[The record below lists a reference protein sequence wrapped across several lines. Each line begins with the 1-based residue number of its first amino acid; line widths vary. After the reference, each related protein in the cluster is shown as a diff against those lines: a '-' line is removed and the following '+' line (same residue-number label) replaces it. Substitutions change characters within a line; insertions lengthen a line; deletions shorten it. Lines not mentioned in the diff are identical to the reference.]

1 MAVARWLGGG
11 GLSRRKNPKNYG
23 RARGSR
29 PPPLV
34 FGSVFF
40 PGVIAPN
47 GGITPN
53 LQPSRSFPIFVTHK
67 KNIPMKMNLKNSIY
81 QSGMNRLSENGLSVQ
96 GGRLINHGP
105 SQEMGIT
112 SIANSRK
119 AMKRENKIQMQA
131 EAYLR
136 GEQMNEA
143 MEMLKGNGR
152 SCD

>member
-1 MAVARWLGGG
+1 MVVACRAG
-11 GLSRRKNPKNYG
+11 KTPKTTG
-23 RARGSR
+23 ARARVDPHPLFLDRFSFRGSSR
-29 PPPLV
+29 QM
-34 FGSVFF
+34 
-40 PGVIAPN
+40 

-53 LQPSRSFPIFVTHK
+53 LQPSRYFPIFVTHK

-96 GGRLINHGP
+96 GGRLINRGP

-143 MEMLKGNGR
+143 MEMLKGNGS